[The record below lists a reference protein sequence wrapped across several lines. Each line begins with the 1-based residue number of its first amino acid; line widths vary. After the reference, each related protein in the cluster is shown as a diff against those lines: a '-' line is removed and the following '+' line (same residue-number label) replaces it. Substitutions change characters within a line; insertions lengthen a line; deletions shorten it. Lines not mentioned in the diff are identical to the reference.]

1 MNTVEIKQVS
11 NGFYVTVHVHS
22 ENYDSK
28 EYVFAKEYQVIKF
41 LKELFKS
48 EE

>member
-1 MNTVEIKQVS
+1 MNTIEIKQVS
-11 NGFYVTVHVHS
+11 NGFYVTVHS
-22 ENYDSK
+22 EQYDSK

-41 LKELFKS
+41 LKELFRS